1 MSVTI
6 ENILTLP
13 SLRRAR
19 VLAGRQSLD
28 RIVSSISVLEY
39 ADTTQTQDQ
48 IFESINFLG
57 GELVI
62 TGFCSVCN
70 DVDAQCA
77 NIKKLASA
85 GEVGMILYYVGLIL
99 PRVDQRLIDLS
110 NELGFVLICMP
121 ENEPGLRYSEV
132 ICEVMDAVIRDQIN
146 SPSFSIDLLDQ
157 VSRLPK
163 YQRTIDTTLRIVSD
177 RLRVSVAVLDANS
190 RILSALPWPRNQFT
204 PWDAMVK
211 AALYANSDTLL
222 TNDDIRPMW
231 IYREELPSDSSG
243 NMTLVIFSE
252 GRQIESSLWKQTVE
266 GVRLAINLWG
276 KEHDRIA
283 VLELVRSII
292 QDEPI
297 KMRRLADIYKIDV
310 AALSDMWIL
319 HNQGGGSLS
328 RWLDGVRELSDQYA
342 HVSICEC
349 YEDDI
354 LIFPVGPGTLHQ
366 ADIWAH
372 ALTDYCRE
380 HQIPAVLTRCHG
392 LKQTSDVK
400 KAYLMNQEYVSD
412 ASIVFPKRRFFTL
425 PEIMFVKACKQTTA
439 DGECGIAPYMSL
451 LKAISPGR
459 DGEDVLDTLAA
470 YLLDERSNV
479 TETAAALFVH
489 KNTIKYRLQKAS
501 DTLGFR
507 VGDMPNSQELMCAL
521 GLRRLLRTSGAA
533 EPR

>member
-459 DGEDVLDTLAA
+459 T
-470 YLLDERSNV
+470 ERMSLILWRPICWTSAPMLQRPRRRSLSIRTPSNTACRRPAIRLV
-479 TETAAALFVH
+479 FVWETCR
-489 KNTIKYRLQKAS
+489 I
-501 DTLGFR
+501 
-507 VGDMPNSQELMCAL
+507 
-521 GLRRLLRTSGAA
+521 
-533 EPR
+533 PRS